1 MSPDKSGLRQN
12 SRFYY
17 TRNVWLQLKREDP
30 LGVCHWR
37 GLPTSLKLCRLILQ
51 NESRYI
57 QYRQSS
63 KNDLCFSSNDS
74 LVQYLQ
80 QFWATWLQ
88 PDKMMI
94 FCRKKISQS
103 SPSRPAMSFFIFSHI
118 LFTMV
123 DPYTKHGQRF
133 K

>member
-1 MSPDKSGLRQN
+1 MFLLHQKCLAAAQEGGSTGCL
-12 SRFYY
+12 
-17 TRNVWLQLKREDP
+17 
-30 LGVCHWR
+30 
-37 GLPTSLKLCRLILQ
+37 SLEGTAYKFLFKQCRLILQ

-63 KNDLCFSSNDS
+63 KNNLCFSSNYS

>member
-1 MSPDKSGLRQN
+1 MFLLHQKCLAAAQEGGSTGCL
-12 SRFYY
+12 
-17 TRNVWLQLKREDP
+17 
-30 LGVCHWR
+30 
-37 GLPTSLKLCRLILQ
+37 SLEETAYKFLFKQCRLILQ

-63 KNDLCFSSNDS
+63 KNNLCFSSNYS

-123 DPYTKHGQRF
+123 DPYNKHGQRF